1 LDTIEEDDYLY
12 LKEKGADE
20 FLTVGMGSE
29 IIYEILSTMDI
40 HQLYTNTLKA
50 LNDTKGDK
58 RNKLVKKARVLE
70 SFIKAK
76 IEPKWM
82 ILTVLPVIP
91 PDLRPVVQLPG
102 GKFATSDLNDFYR
115 RVINRNNRLKQL
127 IDLGAP
133 EIILRNEKRMLQE
146 AVDSLIDLQKSR
158 GRSRTQGAASKV
170 HKSLSDILR
179 GKQGRFRQ
187 NLLGKRVD
195 YSAAPRLLLVRN

>member
-1 LDTIEEDDYLY
+1 MT
-12 LKEKGADE
+12 
-20 FLTVGMGSE
+20 FLTLGMGSE
-29 IIYEILSTMDI
+29 TIYEILSAMDL
-40 HQLYTNTLKA
+40 QKEYSSALKELSDA
-50 LNDTKGDK
+50 TGEK
-58 RNKLVKKARVLE
+58 RNKLLKKVRVLE
-70 SFIKAK
+70 AFIKAG

-127 IDLGAP
+127 IELGAP

-158 GRSRTQGAASKV
+158 GRSMNNWSCF
-170 HKSLSDILR
+170 KSTKI
-179 GKQGRFRQ
+179 FI
-187 NLLGKRVD
+187 
-195 YSAAPRLLLVRN
+195 